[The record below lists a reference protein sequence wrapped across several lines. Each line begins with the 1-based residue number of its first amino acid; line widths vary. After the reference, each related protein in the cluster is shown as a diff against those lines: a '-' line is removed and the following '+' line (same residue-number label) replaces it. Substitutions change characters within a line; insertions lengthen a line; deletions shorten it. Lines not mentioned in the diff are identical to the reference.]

1 MRVFFDVDLMNI
13 NIKECRF
20 RGRNYENENEK
31 SVMYTSA
38 CMCSTKEEE
47 ISLSKTN
54 PCIVSKYI
62 FVQSAFFKGK

>member
-20 RGRNYENENEK
+20 RGRNYENKNEK

-47 ISLSKTN
+47 ISLSKN
-54 PCIVSKYI
+54 
-62 FVQSAFFKGK
+62 